1 MASKANLV
9 NLDAMITR
17 EDFAITDNE
26 ASHSVS
32 IPSISIRDF
41 VQSGLIGPVLRK
53 PDFQRETNHW
63 SPEQVS
69 SLLECFVNGDL
80 IPSVILWKS
89 SSYLF
94 VIDGGHRLSALK
106 AWVLD
111 DYGDGHVSQKYFGYQ
126 VSKEQKKIAEIT
138 RNLINERVGPWKHF
152 EERVGDTNLPQAE
165 RAQITAVVSR
175 ALPIQWV
182 PGNAEK
188 AENSF
193 FKINTKGTALDDLEE
208 SLLKFRKKPASIA
221 SRAIIRAGK
230 GHRYW
235 SSFELGVAQQIEK
248 LAKDLHTTLFDPELQ
263 RPIKTLDLPLGGPKS
278 VRSALQILLELLLYV
293 QRGQADKIP
302 NLEDDEDDINGTT
315 TVRIL
320 RNAAELTNRLSG
332 NSGGSLGLHP
342 AVYYYG
348 PTGRHSIPMFLG
360 TVGLIARKLANN
372 DKIFFAKFSDV
383 REKLEHC
390 LVTHKELIATV
401 LQKQVSSKRTS
412 TYSQLLDRLITEL
425 TDKAEISDSDIVRHS
440 GLEGKVVLGIAAKS
454 GVDFT
459 EDTKSRVFIN
469 VALHSAPK
477 CPICKGYLDP
487 EKSISYDHIVRK
499 RDGGTGN
506 SKNCLLTHPYCNQS
520 IKN

>member
-17 EDFAITDNE
+17 EDFAISDSEATD
-26 ASHSVS
+26 AVS

-111 DYGDGHVSQKYFGYQ
+111 DYGDGPISQKYFGFQ

-138 RNLINERVGPWKHF
+138 RNLINSQVGPWKHF
-152 EERVGDTNLPQAE
+152 EDRVGDTNLPQTE
-165 RAQITAVVSR
+165 RSQITAVVSR

-208 SLLKFRKKPASIA
+208 SLLRFRKKPASIA

-235 SSFELGVAQQIEK
+235 SSFETAVAQQIEA
-248 LAKDLHTTLFDPELQ
+248 LAKELHTTLFDPELQ
-263 RPIKTLDLPLGGPKS
+263 RPIKTLDLPLGGPKG

-293 QRGQADKIP
+293 QRGQAEKIP
-302 NLEDDEDDINGTT
+302 NLEGDKDDVDGTA
-315 TVRIL
+315 TVKL
-320 RNAAELTNRLSG
+320 LKNAAELTNRLSG

-360 TVGLIARKLANN
+360 TVGLIAKKLSNN
-372 DKIFFAKFSDV
+372 DRGFFQKFSSV
-383 REKLEHC
+383 REKLEKC
-390 LVTHKELIATV
+390 LVIHKELIATV

-412 TYSQLLDRLITEL
+412 TYSLLLDKLITEL
-425 TDKAEISDSDIVRHS
+425 LIKAEISDSDIVKHS

-454 GVDFT
+454 NADFT
-459 EDTKSRVFIN
+459 DETRSRVFIN
-469 VALHSAPK
+469 LALHSALK
-477 CPICKGYLDP
+477 CPICNGYLDP
-487 EKSISYDHIVRK
+487 EKSVSYDHIVRK
-499 RDGGTGN
+499 QDGGTGVAE
-506 SKNCLLTHPYCNQS
+506 NCALTHPYCNQTV
-520 IKN
+520 KN